1 MASATAHVFSGLTVS
16 GGKGNSIFNF
26 NHSPFSSTL
35 LPSNFG
41 PFNSFSSNGLFSR
54 DYLSKDM
61 LFRPT
66 RSPVVCMAGKGSS
79 KKKSKVIRLVST
91 AGTGFFYAIKKS
103 KKNEK
108 LELKKYDPKVKRHVV
123 FKESK

>member
-1 MASATAHVFSGLTVS
+1 MASATTHVFSGLTVS
-16 GGKGNSIFNF
+16 CGKGNSFFNF
-26 NHSPFSSTL
+26 NHSPSSSTL
-35 LPSNFG
+35 LSSNFR
-41 PFNSFSSNGLFSR
+41 PFNSFSTNGLFSR

-61 LFRPT
+61 FCRPT
-66 RSPVVCMAGKGSS
+66 RSPVVCMAGS

>member
-1 MASATAHVFSGLTVS
+1 MAFSGLTIS
-16 GGKGNSIFNF
+16 GGKGNSFFKF
-26 NHSPFSSTL
+26 NHSSFSSTR
-35 LPSNFG
+35 LPSNLR
-41 PFNSFSSNGLFSR
+41 PFNSFSSNGLLPR

-61 LFRPT
+61 FCRRT
-66 RSPVVCMAGKGSS
+66 RSSVVCMAGKGSS

-103 KKNEK
+103 KKQEK